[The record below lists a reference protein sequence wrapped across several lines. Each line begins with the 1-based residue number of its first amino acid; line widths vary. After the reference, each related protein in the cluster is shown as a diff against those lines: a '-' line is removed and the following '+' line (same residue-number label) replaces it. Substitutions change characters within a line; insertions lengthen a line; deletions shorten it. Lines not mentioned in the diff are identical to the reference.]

1 MKGSRPKKGLVQPD
15 LFGGEG
21 PAEPLIIPR
30 PEHCLSRKDIDRE
43 VLKVL
48 YRLKDNGYIAY
59 LVGGSVRDILLG
71 KRPKD
76 FDVSTS
82 AAPEEIRKL
91 FPYSRIIGKRFR
103 LVHIY
108 FKGGKV
114 IEVSTFRRRTEYDAQ
129 RPQNDEG
136 DTEENIFGTPQEDA
150 LRRDLT
156 INGLFY
162 NIADFSIIDYVDGI
176 ADLKKGIIR
185 TIGDPDRRFLRDPV
199 RMMRAIRHASR
210 TGFFIEQKTWDA
222 ILKHKDMIRLCAVP
236 RVRDEWLKDMRSTVS
251 RKWLELMFKS
261 GLFLSMFPGYAKKID
276 EKDMEAAKG
285 LLLDLSGLLGRMISD
300 GSVIGEAFII
310 ALLIYP
316 RLHFMPEW
324 NSLYSER
331 LRWPTQEVRT
341 MVNETVAPY
350 DFKKSVRD
358 EAAQIL
364 AGIWPLKRCL
374 AIGAWPKRI
383 WNKPR
388 FKDIILLH
396 DMIQECLG
404 LPVIGPEP
412 HLNPKWKKETQPQIK
427 RRRRR
432 PKKERESRDEA

>member
-1 MKGSRPKKGLVQPD
+1 MKGSRPKKRLIQPD

-21 PAEPLIIPR
+21 PELFITPR

-59 LVGGSVRDILLG
+59 LVGGSVRDLLLE

-76 FDVSTS
+76 FDIGTN
-82 AAPEEIRKL
+82 AKPEEIRKL
-91 FPYSRIIGKRFR
+91 FTHSRIIGKRFR

-108 FKGGKV
+108 FKGGKA
-114 IEVSTFRRRTEYDAQ
+114 IEVSTFRRRAEYDAQ
-129 RPQNDEG
+129 RPQNNEG
-136 DTEENIFGTPQEDA
+136 DEENIFGTPQEDA

-162 NIADFSIIDYVDGI
+162 NIADFSIIDYVGGI
-176 ADLKKGIIR
+176 EDLKKGVIR

-199 RMMRAIRHASR
+199 RMMRVIRHAAR
-210 TGFFIEQKTWDA
+210 TAFIIEQKTWDA
-222 ILKHKDMIRLCAVP
+222 ILRHRDLIRLCAIP
-236 RVRDEWLKDMRSTVS
+236 RVRDEWMKDMRSTAS
-251 RKWLELMFKS
+251 QKWTELMFKS
-261 GLFLSMFPGYAKKID
+261 GLFMSIFPGYAMKIKD
-276 EKDMEAAKG
+276 EDIETAKG
-285 LLLDLSGLLGRMISD
+285 LLLGLSSRLDKMIND
-300 GSVIGEAFII
+300 GAIVEEAFIL
-310 ALLIYP
+310 ALFIYP
-316 RLHFMPEW
+316 KLHIMPEW

-341 MVNETVAPY
+341 LLNEAVAPY

-364 AGIWPLKRCL
+364 AGIWPVKRCL
-374 AIGAWPKRI
+374 TIGTWPKRI

-388 FKDIILLH
+388 FRDIILLYDIIH
-396 DMIQECLG
+396 ECLG
-404 LPVIGPEP
+404 LPTIGPDP
-412 HLNPKWKKETQPQIK
+412 HLNPQWKKEETCHI
-427 RRRRR
+427 RRHKRR
-432 PKKERESRDEA
+432 PKREGKPKDEA